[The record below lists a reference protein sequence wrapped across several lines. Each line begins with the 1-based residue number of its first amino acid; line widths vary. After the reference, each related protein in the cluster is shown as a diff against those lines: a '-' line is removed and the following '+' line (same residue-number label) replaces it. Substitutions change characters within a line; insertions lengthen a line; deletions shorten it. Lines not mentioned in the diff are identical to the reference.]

1 MSGSED
7 FLQGKYNKTSQ
18 RKRTV
23 STDEQLEDLN
33 ILFSKNPYLDRDL
46 QVEVAS
52 KMNIDPTVV
61 QVWFKN
67 HRAKLKRAKS
77 TQVPPPQEAQHQ
89 TPLEDPVTKQT
100 EPEQFPDT
108 EITSS
113 HKEQTTIWW
122 LGFKNIPG
130 PIQLWDTA
138 GQERF
143 RKSMVQHYYRNVHAV
158 VFVYDMTNMAS
169 FHSLPSWIEECK
181 QHLLADDIPRI
192 LVGNKCDL
200 RSAIQVPTDLAQ
212 KFADTHS
219 MPLFETSAKNP
230 NDNDHVEAIFMTLAH
245 KLKSHK
251 PLMLSQPPD
260 NGIILKPEPKPA
272 MMCWC

>member
-1 MSGSED
+1 MALPSQYGFTEEKSC
-7 FLQGKYNKTSQ
+7 LTSLAAFHEAITG
-18 RKRTV
+18 RT
-23 STDEQLEDLN
+23 DDC
-33 ILFSKNPYLDRDL
+33 
-46 QVEVAS
+46 
-52 KMNIDPTVV
+52 
-61 QVWFKN
+61 
-67 HRAKLKRAKS
+67 RAVGAFTSISVRRVTLPQPLAAGLGRARWGARPGGAGNRLKGA
-77 TQVPPPQEAQHQ
+77 
-89 TPLEDPVTKQT
+89 
-100 EPEQFPDT
+100 
-108 EITSS
+108 
-113 HKEQTTIWW
+113 
-122 LGFKNIPG
+122 
-130 PIQLWDTA
+130 IQLWDTA

-158 VFVYDMTNMAS
+158 VFVYDMTNIAS

-181 QHLLADDIPRI
+181 QHLLANDIPRI

-260 NGIILKPEPKPA
+260 RDEIHIKPESKPA
-272 MMCWC
+272 MTCWC

>member
-1 MSGSED
+1 MLQQDERFPWQSGNLLKQIEQMYVCCGKQSE
-7 FLQGKYNKTSQ
+7 
-18 RKRTV
+18 
-23 STDEQLEDLN
+23 
-33 ILFSKNPYLDRDL
+33 
-46 QVEVAS
+46 VEIKGEIA
-52 KMNIDPTVV
+52 
-61 QVWFKN
+61 
-67 HRAKLKRAKS
+67 LK
-77 TQVPPPQEAQHQ
+77 
-89 TPLEDPVTKQT
+89 
-100 EPEQFPDT
+100 
-108 EITSS
+108 
-113 HKEQTTIWW
+113 TTIVNV
-122 LGFKNIPG
+122 L
-130 PIQLWDTA
+130 IQLWDTA

-181 QHLLADDIPRI
+181 QHLLANDIPRI

-260 NGIILKPEPKPA
+260 NGITLKPEPKPPVT
-272 MMCWC
+272 CWC

>member
-1 MSGSED
+1 MASEMESSLEASFSSSGAMSGASG
-7 FLQGKYNKTSQ
+7 FLPPARSRIFKIIVIGDSNVGKTCLTY
-18 RKRTV
+18 RFCAGR
-23 STDEQLEDLN
+23 
-33 ILFSKNPYLDRDL
+33 
-46 QVEVAS
+46 
-52 KMNIDPTVV
+52 
-61 QVWFKN
+61 
-67 HRAKLKRAKS
+67 
-77 TQVPPPQEAQHQ
+77 
-89 TPLEDPVTKQT
+89 
-100 EPEQFPDT
+100 FPDRT
-108 EITSS
+108 EATIGVDFRERAVEIDGERIKWSGDKPAISPGHACIVFYTSTWN
-113 HKEQTTIWW
+113 K
-122 LGFKNIPG
+122 
-130 PIQLWDTA
+130 IQLWDTA

-181 QHLLADDIPRI
+181 QHLLASDIPRI

-212 KFADTHS
+212 KFADTYS

-260 NGIILKPEPKPA
+260 NGITLKPEPKPA
-272 MMCWC
+272 VTCWC

>member
-1 MSGSED
+1 MASDIESSLEASFSSSGAVSGGSG
-7 FLQGKYNKTSQ
+7 FLPPARSRIFKIIVIGDSNVGKMCLTY
-18 RKRTV
+18 RFCAGR
-23 STDEQLEDLN
+23 
-33 ILFSKNPYLDRDL
+33 
-46 QVEVAS
+46 
-52 KMNIDPTVV
+52 
-61 QVWFKN
+61 
-67 HRAKLKRAKS
+67 
-77 TQVPPPQEAQHQ
+77 
-89 TPLEDPVTKQT
+89 
-100 EPEQFPDT
+100 FPDRT
-108 EITSS
+108 EA
-113 HKEQTTIWW
+113 TI
-122 LGFKNIPG
+122 GVDFRERAVEIDGERIK
-130 PIQLWDTA
+130 IQLWDTA

-143 RKSMVQHYYRNVHAV
+143 RKSMIQHYYRNVHAV

-181 QHLLADDIPRI
+181 QHLLATDIPRI

-260 NGIILKPEPKPA
+260 NGITLKPEPKPA
-272 MMCWC
+272 MTCWC

>member
-1 MSGSED
+1 MASEMESSLEVSFSSSCAVSGASGCLPPARSRIFKIIVIGDSNVGKTCLTYRFCAGRFPDRTEATIGVDFRERAVDIDGERIKVSRWRGRGGGERGLSPRRAAPALQMSGPHPGS
-7 FLQGKYNKTSQ
+7 
-18 RKRTV
+18 
-23 STDEQLEDLN
+23 
-33 ILFSKNPYLDRDL
+33 
-46 QVEVAS
+46 
-52 KMNIDPTVV
+52 V
-61 QVWFKN
+61 QKCAPRVLARWC
-67 HRAKLKRAKS
+67 AKC
-77 TQVPPPQEAQHQ
+77 
-89 TPLEDPVTKQT
+89 
-100 EPEQFPDT
+100 
-108 EITSS
+108 
-113 HKEQTTIWW
+113 
-122 LGFKNIPG
+122 
-130 PIQLWDTA
+130 IQLWDTA

-181 QHLLADDIPRI
+181 QHLLANDIPRI

-260 NGIILKPEPKPA
+260 NRISLKPETKPA
-272 MMCWC
+272 